1 MAFSL
6 NRLLS
11 VDNNQLQ
18 GGEALKFS
26 DDQEVDFDSLHLES
40 AAQEEEEAQKILTKR
55 QRRVGKVEDID
66 VDIDALIKRKKRFK
80 PSFNYESGV

>member
-80 PSFNYESGV
+80 PSLNDEAGV